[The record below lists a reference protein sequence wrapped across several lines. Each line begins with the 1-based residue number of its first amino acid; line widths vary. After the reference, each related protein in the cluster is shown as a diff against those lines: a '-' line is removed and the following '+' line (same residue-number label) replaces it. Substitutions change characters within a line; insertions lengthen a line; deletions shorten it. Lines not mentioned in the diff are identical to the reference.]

1 MHAFLPAGGASG
13 TADVASGTGGG
24 ASAGDAAGGWA
35 GAPSPK
41 NHYMLLTDYIN
52 TVFILVI

>member
-24 ASAGDAAGGWA
+24 AAFGDAAGGWA

-52 TVFILVI
+52 N